1 MRAYHS
7 LSAYRNSERE
17 RERESE
23 KGERKRE
30 RESIASSLGACG
42 IEEKIED
49 CPKRISKMTV

>member
-7 LSAYRNSERE
+7 LRAYRNSERE
-17 RERESE
+17 RERE
-23 KGERKRE
+23 KVRKAKERE

-49 CPKRISKMTV
+49 CPKSISKMTV